1 MFPVEQRLSPADQ
14 RTLLTSIGR
23 LVRDH
28 APEGWL
34 RVDVSFR
41 QIGKHAEL
49 EPTVDGQVMAPPP
62 GLGKLFSELRAGM
75 YEPGRGAWLGAHFAL
90 TAAGT
95 FDFEFALDAEP
106 EWHAVLDAEAAVF
119 ADELAAFPR
128 DLAHIPEWWRLRAGL
143 PLPVTFLHARVVDAY
158 TEGQPPV
165 VVRTPLSAGE
175 IPLILQYLEREPA
188 VLTGTGLGSDIFA
201 PEAEPS
207 VPESYHTDGTWIWH
221 ASVPHYLRKYGTPP
235 ENELV
240 SHIRAQKFQPP
251 YVEHLVR
258 RTAEAE
264 LLGRPKPAPDPADL
278 RKSEGEIAADRETQP
293 NPELPEEDVL
303 VVLVR
308 RLGELGVWP
317 EAYRLGERAD
327 GTWSLNFTSQ
337 GWEVARYADGEPVEP
352 KYFEKREDAAQH
364 LLGAL
369 LLHPARMTAG
379 HETPLETAKEL
390 DDWPIT
396 AAEGEPP
403 LTLLRNKRI
412 VRLVAGTPVLRFGG
426 EDGNLVHGRGVRF
439 ATTSLPLEREREERS
454 YVVRRPLYVITGIT
468 IPWANMPGGAV
479 AYVLPKTLVE
489 HLADGSLERTE

>member
-23 LVRDH
+23 LVRDN
-28 APEGWL
+28 APEGWS
-34 RVDVSFR
+34 RIDVSFR

-49 EPTVDGQVMAPPP
+49 EPSVDGQVMAPPP
-62 GLGKLFSELRAGM
+62 GLGDLFSALRAGM
-75 YEPGRGAWLGAHFAL
+75 YEPGRGAWLDAHFAL
-90 TAAGT
+90 SAAGA
-95 FDFEFALDAEP
+95 FDFEFARDAEP
-106 EWHAVLDAEAAVF
+106 EWHAVLDEEAAVF

-128 DLAHIPEWWRLRAGL
+128 ELAHIPEWWRVRAGL

-158 TEGQPPV
+158 AEGKPPV
-165 VVRTPLSAGE
+165 VDRTPLSAEE

-188 VLTGTGLGSDIFA
+188 VLTGSGLGPDIFA
-201 PEAEPS
+201 PDAAPS

-235 ENELV
+235 ETELIE
-240 SHIRAQKFQPP
+240 HIRVQKFHPP
-251 YVEHLVR
+251 YVEQLVR

-293 NPELPEEDVL
+293 NPELAEEDVL

-327 GTWSLNFTSQ
+327 GAWSLNFTHE

-352 KYFEKREDAAQH
+352 KYFPRREDAAQH

-390 DDWPIT
+390 GDWPVQ

-403 LTLLRNKRI
+403 LTLLRNKRL
-412 VRLVAGTPVLRFGG
+412 VRLVAGTPVLHFGG
-426 EDGNLVHGRGVRF
+426 EGGNLVHGRGVRF
-439 ATTSLPLEREREERS
+439 ATTSLPLERENEERS

-479 AYVLPKTLVE
+479 TYVLPKTLAE
-489 HLADGSLERTE
+489 HLADGSVERTE